1 MNARLAGPALRVNP
15 EKPIAFTYR
24 GRPMQGVAGDTVAT
38 ALYAGGIRIFSR
50 SFKYHRPRGLYSLD
64 GQASTCMMEIDG
76 LPNVKAEITPLRE
89 GMAVKP
95 QNVLGSP
102 ERDLLS
108 VAEWFGWAMHPGFYY
123 KMFHKPWPLWPF
135 FADMLR
141 RAAGMG
147 KLNESVL
154 AGRFENLFLNC
165 DVCVIGGGPAGM
177 QAALAAAECDRRVVL
192 IETRPVLG
200 GFYDWRVARS
210 PWGESFHERGR
221 ALAQSVSLQPAIRV
235 FTRTHLTGLFPDNL
249 LTAVQAGDPEDA
261 FQERYLEIRARSV
274 VAATGCVDR
283 PMLFANNERPGVMQC
298 NCAHRLARTYG
309 LLAGR
314 RAVLSVGNDLMLE
327 AALDLAD
334 MGLEIAAVADAR
346 ATGQD
351 SRIVD
356 GVKKRG
362 IPYFKG
368 WLAARVRG
376 RKAVNRVLLV
386 HRLRRSESKW
396 FACDLLIASADRA
409 PVMEPLLMT
418 TARFEKDRQTGFMLP
433 AELPPRLFAAGRMM
447 AWEDPRAIEDSGR
460 LAGLNAAAEC
470 GLSLSNLIRPLEK
483 RLKKFSGSRPGQMV
497 FRAPGSGRK
506 SFVCFDEDISITD
519 IFRVADEGFDNVE
532 LCKRY
537 STAGMGPSQGG
548 IPGHN
553 LPLVM
558 AEYRGEAPG
567 SLPPSRVRSP
577 LRPTL
582 LATLTG
588 RQYHMI
594 KQTPLRRVQEKIGGQ
609 FVSAGQWERVQY
621 FGRDETAREEIA
633 AVHAAVGLMD
643 VSTLGKFRITGKDA
657 LPILQRVYV
666 SDLSRLAPGGLKYSA
681 MCNED
686 GCLIDDGLIT
696 RTDDREYYFTTTSAR
711 AAQTV
716 EWLRYHSRFEDW
728 DYHIVNLTDAW
739 GAVNLAGPAAR
750 QVLARVA
757 GDGSGGRP
765 HRQGYWETSLL
776 SGVPAKI
783 LRVGFVADQ
792 SYEIHAPASAL
803 AAVWEALLEAGQ
815 EFGIQPFGLEAQNVL
830 RLERGHLIIGEDTE
844 LRTTLLDVG
853 LGFLW
858 DRDKAGFKTT
868 GITALRHT
876 EKQPGR
882 MKLIGFKMND
892 ASRTPPGGSIIVDT
906 EVRGHVTSSRYSH
919 ALKQPIGLALVEE
932 PLARPGGRV
941 EVFVGGPDRQC
952 LGATVHRGAFY

>member
-1 MNARLAGPALRVNP
+1 MSERLTGPALRVNP
-15 EKPIAFTYR
+15 AKPIAFTYR
-24 GRPMQGVAGDTVAT
+24 GRPMQGVTGDTVAT

-89 GMAVKP
+89 GMAVAP

-102 ERDLLS
+102 EWDLLAAS
-108 VAEWFGWAMHPGFYY
+108 EWFDWAMHPGFYY
-123 KMFHKPWPLWPF
+123 KMFHKPWKLWPF
-135 FADMLR
+135 FADVLR

-147 KLNESVL
+147 KLNESWHP
-154 AGRFENLFLNC
+154 GSFDNLFLNC
-165 DVCVIGGGPAGM
+165 DVCVVGGGPAGM

-210 PWGESFHERGR
+210 PWGEPFHERGR
-221 ALAQSVSLQPAIRV
+221 ALADMVSRHSAIRV
-235 FTRTHLTGLFPDNL
+235 FTRTHLTGLFPANL
-249 LTAVQAGDPEDA
+249 LTAVQTGGPEDA
-261 FQERYLEIRARSV
+261 FQERYMEIRARSV
-274 VAATGCVDR
+274 VVATGCTDR
-283 PMLFANNERPGVMQC
+283 PMLFENNERPGIMQC

-309 LLAGR
+309 MLAGS

-334 MGLEIAAVADAR
+334 MGLQITAVADAR

-351 SRIVD
+351 SRLVD
-356 GVKKRG
+356 GMKERG
-362 IPYFKG
+362 IPFFKG
-368 WLAARVRG
+368 WLAASVRG
-376 RKAVNRVLLV
+376 RKAVKRVLLA
-386 HRLRRSESKW
+386 HRLHQGESKW
-396 FACDLLIASADRA
+396 FACDVLIASADRA

-418 TARFEKDRQTGFMLP
+418 AARFEKDRQTGFMLP
-433 AELPPRLFAAGRMM
+433 AKLPPRLFAAGRMM

-460 LAGLNAAAEC
+460 LAGLNAAAQC
-470 GLSLSNLIRPLEK
+470 GLSLSNLIHPLEK
-483 RLKKFSGSRPGQMV
+483 RLQEFSGSKTGQMV
-497 FRAPGSGRK
+497 FRAPGRGRK
-506 SFVCFDEDISITD
+506 SFVCFDEDVSVAD
-519 IFRVADEGFDNVE
+519 IFQVADQGFDNVE

-537 STAGMGPSQGG
+537 STAGMGPSQSGV
-548 IPGHN
+548 PGHN

-558 AEYRGEAPG
+558 AEYRGDAPG

-582 LATLTG
+582 LATLAG
-588 RQYHMI
+588 RQYHI
-594 KQTPLRRVQEKIGGQ
+594 VKQTPLRQVQEKLGGS
-609 FVSAGQWERVQY
+609 FVQAGQWERVQH

-633 AVHAAVGLMD
+633 AVHAGVGMMD
-643 VSTLGKFRITGKDA
+643 VSTLGKFRIMGRDA
-657 LPILQRVYV
+657 LLLLQRVYV
-666 SDLSRLAPGGLKYSA
+666 SDLSRLVPGGLKYSA

-696 RTDDREYYFTTTSAR
+696 RTDEHEYYFTTTSAR

-716 EWLRYHSRFEDW
+716 EWLRYHTRFEDW

-750 QVLARVA
+750 QVLSRVVE
-757 GDGSGGRP
+757 DGSGGRP
-765 HRQGYWETSLL
+765 RLQGYWESKFL
-776 SGVPAKI
+776 SGIPVKI

-792 SYEIHAPASAL
+792 SYEIHAPASAM
-803 AAVWEALLEAGQ
+803 AAVWEALQEAGQ
-815 EFGIQPFGLEAQNVL
+815 EFGIKPFGLEAQNVL

-858 DRDKAGFKTT
+858 ARDKAGFKTT
-868 GITALRHT
+868 GVTALRHT
-876 EKQPGR
+876 ENQQGR
-882 MKLIGFKMND
+882 MKLIGFKMNNP
-892 ASRTPPGGSIIVDT
+892 AQTPSGGSIIVDT
-906 EVRGHVTSSRYSH
+906 KVRGHVTSSRYSH
-919 ALKQPIGLALVEE
+919 ALKQSIGLALVEE
-932 PLARPGGRV
+932 PLARPGGQV
-941 EVFVGGPDRQC
+941 EIFIGGPGRQR